1 MAGPIRDGRDE
12 ALDENAEINVVPFI
26 DIMLVLLIIFMVAA
40 PLATVDFD
48 VDLPASNAVQRE
60 RPDEPVFLTL
70 REDLSLALGEKPI
83 TRDGLGEALDAATGD
98 ARETRILLR
107 ADRSVAYGDLMEVM
121 NRLRAAGYLSLALVG
136 IDQPTP
142 TPQGDNLRETGSG
155 IDEVAP

>member
-40 PLATVDFD
+40 PLATVDID
-48 VDLPASNAVQRE
+48 VDLPASNAAQRE
-60 RPDEPVFLTL
+60 RPDEPVFLTV
-70 REDLSLALGEKPI
+70 REDLSLALGEEPI

-98 ARETRILLR
+98 ARETRIFLR

-121 NRLRAAGYLSLALVG
+121 NQLRAAGYLSLALVG

-142 TPQGDNLRETGSG
+142 TASGDNLRETGSG
-155 IDEVAP
+155 MNEVAP

>member
-40 PLATVDFD
+40 PLATVDID
-48 VDLPASNAVQRE
+48 VDLPASNAAQRE
-60 RPDEPVFLTL
+60 RPDEPVFLTV
-70 REDLSLALGEKPI
+70 REDLSLALGEEPI

-98 ARETRILLR
+98 ARETRIFLR

-121 NRLRAAGYLSLALVG
+121 NQLRAAGYLSLALVG

-142 TPQGDNLRETGSG
+142 TASGDNPRETGSG
-155 IDEVAP
+155 MNEVAP